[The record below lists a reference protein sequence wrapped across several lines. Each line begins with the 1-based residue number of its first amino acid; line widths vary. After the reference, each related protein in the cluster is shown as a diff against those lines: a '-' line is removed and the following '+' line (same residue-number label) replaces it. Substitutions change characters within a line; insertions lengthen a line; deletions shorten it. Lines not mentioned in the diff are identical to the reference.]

1 MLISFTVDNWMSFCR
16 SATYSMV
23 ATKERQ
29 HGDRLARVAK
39 YPLRVL
45 PVAAVYGGNASG
57 KTSLFKALNFAKNL
71 VVKGTQ
77 PEGLI
82 AVEPFRLDPEAA
94 DRPCR
99 FGFQILVEDT
109 IYDLSFAVTRMAVV
123 EEKLVEVLGTS
134 ERVLYHRIGDK
145 PKFCRLLEKD
155 DGLRFAFKGTRD
167 NQLFLTNTVHQK
179 IPNFK
184 HIYDWFRHNLVLVA
198 PDTRFGPLEMF
209 IDEENPLHTTY
220 NNLLAQLDTGIAS
233 LGGEDVEVDR
243 LGLPEALKSRLAEE
257 VPENATVTLRRD
269 PENERI
275 VMTRKGGELRA
286 RRLVA
291 RHENSQGELVR
302 FDFRHESDG
311 TQRAIDLVP
320 GFLDLMSAGSRRA
333 YVIDEID
340 RSLHTLLI
348 RKLIEAYLDCC
359 GPDSRTQLLF
369 TTHDVLL
376 SCFRSASTRTFVL
389 TRISAK
395 ATCKAAWAVYP
406 ASC

>member
-1 MLISFTVDNWMSFCR
+1 M
-16 SATYSMV
+16 
-23 ATKERQ
+23 
-29 HGDRLARVAK
+29 
-39 YPLRVL
+39 
-45 PVAAVYGGNASG
+45 
-57 KTSLFKALNFAKNL
+57 
-71 VVKGTQ
+71 
-77 PEGLI
+77 
-82 AVEPFRLDPEAA
+82 
-94 DRPCR
+94 
-99 FGFQILVEDT
+99 
-109 IYDLSFAVTRMAVV
+109 
-123 EEKLVEVLGTS
+123 
-134 ERVLYHRIGDK
+134 
-145 PKFCRLLEKD
+145 
-155 DGLRFAFKGTRD
+155 RFAFKGTRD

-184 HIYDWFRHNLVLVA
+184 PIYDWFRHNLVLVA
-198 PDTRFGPLEMF
+198 PDSRFGPLEMF
-209 IDEENPLHTTY
+209 IDEQNPLYSTY

-257 VPENATVTLRRD
+257 VPENTTVTLRID

-275 VMTRKGGELRA
+275 VMTRKGGELKA

-320 GFLDLMSAGSRRA
+320 GFLDLMSAGSRRV

-376 SCFRSASTRTFVL
+376 MDQRLLRRDEMWVTERDDKGCSTLFSFSEYKDVRFDKDIRKSYLQGRMGGIPRILL
-389 TRISAK
+389 TDPA
-395 ATCKAAWAVYP
+395 CAVQNGQP
-406 ASC
+406 ADHGER